1 VAKKKKSFFS
11 RIKSSI
17 MGGDN
22 TGNKDAQTTKSYKE
36 SGNVP
41 ENQSKQRTQL
51 DRLTAKYGE
60 GFRDTSQGKM
70 LQDYLDGVSV
80 NRGGNMG
87 ADNDSFYDTGIGN
100 EAADSYRKSLTNRPM
115 GPGYNREELI
125 TGINTDLAR
134 QGLSSDDYYKFNQ
147 TLREQDAGA
156 YDAARPFSSGQTAR
170 NFAQLMP
177 GLGMASRGIKSIYD
191 TGKDKAVEGFEA
203 IKEFALQGPDEAA
216 NEDEFS
222 FLTQNTPGD
231 VNIHADGMNK
241 GGIVHAAD
249 GVFAESETIEM
260 PLTLPEIKRHRK
272 KLEAGFQYDVEVDGR
287 NQSFSFDE
295 QLSPSGIETLRE
307 RESITPFDTG
317 LNMYGVGQ
325 FAEGNTPEARQA
337 LEVLKSIDPNQPGNF
352 HMQGGTAL
360 DYKAN
365 GGYMSSFPN
374 QNLNTESLSA
384 SDNIDDRI
392 MKNLQFE
399 KMSPGMMGYNT
410 GGMVEPMAPNFN
422 SGF

>member
-1 VAKKKKSFFS
+1 MARDSIFS
-11 RIKSSI
+11 RMKSKI
-17 MGGDN
+17 MGGIN

-41 ENQSKQRTQL
+41 ENQSNQRTQL

-147 TLREQDAGA
+147 TLREQDANA

-170 NFAQLMP
+170 NFAQIAP
-177 GLGMASRGIKSIYD
+177 GFGMVSRGVESIYD
-191 TGKDKAVEGFEA
+191 SIKD
-203 IKEFALQGPDEAA
+203 FATAGPDETSD
-216 NEDEFS
+216 NDSLIEMTE
-222 FLTQNTPGD
+222 
-231 VNIHADGMNK
+231 IEKMNK
-241 GGIVHAAD
+241 GGIIHAAD
-249 GVFAESETIEM
+249 GVFAESETMEM

-272 KLEAGFQYDVEVDGR
+272 KLEAGFQYDIEVDGR

-317 LNMYGVGQ
+317 LNMYGGGQ

-374 QNLNTESLSA
+374 QNLNTESLSEVSSGPA
-384 SDNIDDRI
+384 VAKSFMLSYILSTPRETI
-392 MKNLQFE
+392 PK
-399 KMSPGMMGYNT
+399 PG
-410 GGMVEPMAPNFN
+410 AI
-422 SGF
+422 

>member
-1 VAKKKKSFFS
+1 MARDSIFS
-11 RIKSSI
+11 RMKSKI
-17 MGGDN
+17 MGGIN

-41 ENQSKQRTQL
+41 ENQSNQRTQL

-147 TLREQDAGA
+147 TLREQDANA

-170 NFAQLMP
+170 NFAQIAP
-177 GLGMASRGIKSIYD
+177 GFGMVSRGVESIYD
-191 TGKDKAVEGFEA
+191 SIKD
-203 IKEFALQGPDEAA
+203 FATAGPDETSD
-216 NEDEFS
+216 NDSLIEMTE
-222 FLTQNTPGD
+222 
-231 VNIHADGMNK
+231 IEKMNK
-241 GGIVHAAD
+241 GGIIHAAD
-249 GVFAESETIEM
+249 GVFAESETMEM

-272 KLEAGFQYDVEVDGR
+272 KLEAGFQYDIEVDGR

-317 LNMYGVGQ
+317 LDMYGAGK
-325 FAEGNTPEARQA
+325 FAEGNTPEARRA
-337 LEVLKSIDPNQPGNF
+337 LEILKSIDPNQPGNF

-374 QNLNTESLSA
+374 QNPAESLTA
-384 SDNIDDRI
+384 SDNIDNRI
-392 MKNLQFE
+392 MQNLQFE
-399 KMSPGMMGYNT
+399 KMAPGMMGYNT
-410 GGMVEPMAPNFN
+410 GGMVEPMEPDY
-422 SGF
+422 STGF

>member
-1 VAKKKKSFFS
+1 MARDSIFSKMKS
-11 RIKSSI
+11 KI
-17 MGGDN
+17 MGGIN

-41 ENQSKQRTQL
+41 ENQSNQRTQL

-147 TLREQDAGA
+147 TLREQDANA

-170 NFAQLMP
+170 NFAQIAP
-177 GLGMASRGIKSIYD
+177 GFGMVSRGVESIYD
-191 TGKDKAVEGFEA
+191 SIKD
-203 IKEFALQGPDEAA
+203 FATAGPDETSE
-216 NEDEFS
+216 NDSLIEMTE
-222 FLTQNTPGD
+222 
-231 VNIHADGMNK
+231 IEKMNK
-241 GGIVHAAD
+241 GGIIHAAD
-249 GVFAESETIEM
+249 GVFAESETMEM

-272 KLEAGFQYDVEVDGR
+272 KLEAGFQYDIEVDGR

-307 RESITPFDTG
+307 RESITPFDTA
-317 LNMYGVGQ
+317 LN
-325 FAEGNTPEARQA
+325 
-337 LEVLKSIDPNQPGNF
+337 
-352 HMQGGTAL
+352 
-360 DYKAN
+360 YKAN

-384 SDNIDDRI
+384 SDNIDNRI

-410 GGMVEPMAPNFN
+410 GGIVEPMAPDFN

>member
-1 VAKKKKSFFS
+1 MARDSIFS
-11 RIKSSI
+11 RMKSKI
-17 MGGDN
+17 MGGIN
-22 TGNKDAQTTKSYKE
+22 TGNKNAQTTKSYKE
-36 SGNVP
+36 SENVP
-41 ENQSKQRTQL
+41 ENQSNQRTQL

-147 TLREQDAGA
+147 TLREQDANA

-170 NFAQLMP
+170 NFAQIAP
-177 GLGMASRGIKSIYD
+177 GFGMVSRGVESIYD
-191 TGKDKAVEGFEA
+191 SIKD
-203 IKEFALQGPDEAA
+203 FATAGPDETSD
-216 NEDEFS
+216 NDSLIEMTE
-222 FLTQNTPGD
+222 
-231 VNIHADGMNK
+231 IEKMNK
-241 GGIVHAAD
+241 GGIIHAAD
-249 GVFAESETIEM
+249 GVFAESETMEM

-272 KLEAGFQYDVEVDGR
+272 KLEAGFQYDIEVDGR

-317 LNMYGVGQ
+317 LNMYGGGQ

-410 GGMVEPMAPNFN
+410 GGIVEPMAPDFN

>member
-1 VAKKKKSFFS
+1 MAKKKKKKNFFS
-11 RIKSSI
+11 RIKSTI

-60 GFRDTSQGKM
+60 GFRDTSQGRM

-100 EAADSYRKSLTNRPM
+100 EAADRYRKSLTSGPM

-147 TLREQDAGA
+147 TLREQDANA
-156 YDAARPFSSGQTAR
+156 YDTARPFSSGQTAR
-170 NFAQLMP
+170 NFAQIAP
-177 GLGMASRGIKSIYD
+177 GLGMVSRGVESLYN
-191 TGKDKAVEGFEA
+191 TGKDKAIEGFEA

-222 FLTQNTPGD
+222 FLTQNNPVG
-231 VNIHADGMNK
+231 NIHTMKK

-249 GVFAESETIEM
+249 GVFAESETMEM

-272 KLEAGFQYDVEVDGR
+272 KLEAGFQYDIEVDGR

-317 LNMYGVGQ
+317 LNMYGGGQ

-410 GGMVEPMAPNFN
+410 GGIVEPMAPDFN

>member
-1 VAKKKKSFFS
+1 MARDSIFS
-11 RIKSSI
+11 RMKSKI
-17 MGGDN
+17 MGGIN

-36 SGNVP
+36 SENVP
-41 ENQSKQRTQL
+41 ENQSNQRTQL

-147 TLREQDAGA
+147 TLREQDANA

-170 NFAQLMP
+170 NFAQIAP
-177 GLGMASRGIKSIYD
+177 GFGMVSRGVESIYD
-191 TGKDKAVEGFEA
+191 SIKD
-203 IKEFALQGPDEAA
+203 FATAGPDETSD
-216 NEDEFS
+216 NDSLIEMTE
-222 FLTQNTPGD
+222 
-231 VNIHADGMNK
+231 IEKMNK
-241 GGIVHAAD
+241 GGIIHAAD
-249 GVFAESETIEM
+249 GVFAESETMEM

-272 KLEAGFQYDVEVDGR
+272 KLEAGFQYDIEVDGR

-317 LNMYGVGQ
+317 LNMYGGGQ

-410 GGMVEPMAPNFN
+410 GGIVEPMAPDFN

>member
-1 VAKKKKSFFS
+1 MARDSIFSKMKS
-11 RIKSSI
+11 KI
-17 MGGDN
+17 MGGVN

-100 EAADSYRKSLTNRPM
+100 EAADRYRKSLTSSPM
-115 GPGYNREELI
+115 GMSTTQIKPNYRQNLI
-125 TGINTDLAR
+125 EGINTDLAR

-147 TLREQDAGA
+147 TLREQDADA

-170 NFAQLMP
+170 NFAQIAP
-177 GLGMASRGIKSIYD
+177 GFGMVSRGVESIYD
-191 TGKDKAVEGFEA
+191 SIKD
-203 IKEFALQGPDEAA
+203 FATAGPDETSD
-216 NEDEFS
+216 NDSLIEMTE
-222 FLTQNTPGD
+222 
-231 VNIHADGMNK
+231 IEKMNK
-241 GGIVHAAD
+241 GGIIHAAD
-249 GVFAESETIEM
+249 GVFAESETMEM

-272 KLEAGFQYDVEVDGR
+272 KLEAGFQYDIEVDGR

-317 LNMYGVGQ
+317 LNMYGGGQ

-337 LEVLKSIDPNQPGNF
+337 LEVLKSIHPR
-352 HMQGGTAL
+352 
-360 DYKAN
+360 
-365 GGYMSSFPN
+365 S
-374 QNLNTESLSA
+374 
-384 SDNIDDRI
+384 
-392 MKNLQFE
+392 
-399 KMSPGMMGYNT
+399 
-410 GGMVEPMAPNFN
+410 
-422 SGF
+422 

>member
-1 VAKKKKSFFS
+1 MAKDSIFSKMKS
-11 RIKSSI
+11 KI
-17 MGGDN
+17 MGGIN
-22 TGNKDAQTTKSYKE
+22 TGNKDAQTTKSYKA

-41 ENQSKQRTQL
+41 ENQSNQRTQL

-100 EAADSYRKSLTNRPM
+100 EAADSYRKSLTNKAM

-147 TLREQDAGA
+147 TLREQDANA
-156 YDAARPFSSGQTAR
+156 YDAARPFNSGQTAR
-170 NFAQLMP
+170 NFAQIAP
-177 GLGMASRGIKSIYD
+177 GFGMVSRGVESIYD
-191 TGKDKAVEGFEA
+191 SIKD
-203 IKEFALQGPDEAA
+203 FATAGPDETSE
-216 NEDEFS
+216 NDSLIEMTE
-222 FLTQNTPGD
+222 
-231 VNIHADGMNK
+231 IEKMKK

-249 GVFAESETIEM
+249 GVFAESMIQDM
-260 PLTLPEIKRHRK
+260 PLTMTEIKKQRK
-272 KLEAGFQYDVEVDGR
+272 KAEGE
-287 NQSFSFDE
+287 
-295 QLSPSGIETLRE
+295 GIAA
-307 RESITPFDTG
+307 FDTG
-317 LNMYGVGQ
+317 LNMYGGGQ

-410 GGMVEPMAPNFN
+410 GGIVEPMAPDFN

>member
-1 VAKKKKSFFS
+1 MAKDSIFSKMKS
-11 RIKSSI
+11 KI
-17 MGGDN
+17 MGGIN
-22 TGNKDAQTTKSYKE
+22 TGNKDAQTTKSYKA

-41 ENQSKQRTQL
+41 ENQSNQRTQL

-100 EAADSYRKSLTNRPM
+100 EAADSYRKSLTNKAM

-147 TLREQDAGA
+147 TLREQDANA
-156 YDAARPFSSGQTAR
+156 YDAARPFNSGQTAR
-170 NFAQLMP
+170 NFAQIAP
-177 GLGMASRGIKSIYD
+177 GFGMVSRGVESIYD
-191 TGKDKAVEGFEA
+191 SIKD
-203 IKEFALQGPDEAA
+203 FATAGPDETSE
-216 NEDEFS
+216 NDSLIEMTE
-222 FLTQNTPGD
+222 
-231 VNIHADGMNK
+231 IEKMNK
-241 GGIVHAAD
+241 GGIIHAAD
-249 GVFAESETIEM
+249 GVFAESETMEM

-272 KLEAGFQYDVEVDGR
+272 KLEAGFQYDIEVDGR
-287 NQSFSFDE
+287 NQSFSFNE

-307 RESITPFDTG
+307 REQITAEPN
-317 LNMYGVGQ
+317 LNY
-325 FAEGNTPEARQA
+325 R
-337 LEVLKSIDPNQPGNF
+337 
-352 HMQGGTAL
+352 
-360 DYKAN
+360 AN

-410 GGMVEPMAPNFN
+410 GGIVEPMAPDFN

>member
-1 VAKKKKSFFS
+1 MARDSIFSKMKS
-11 RIKSSI
+11 KI
-17 MGGDN
+17 MGGVN

-100 EAADSYRKSLTNRPM
+100 EAADRYRKSLTSSPM
-115 GPGYNREELI
+115 GMSTTQIKPNYRQNLI
-125 TGINTDLAR
+125 EGINTDLAR

-147 TLREQDAGA
+147 TLREQDADA

-170 NFAQLMP
+170 NFAQIAP
-177 GLGMASRGIKSIYD
+177 GFGMVSRGVESIYD
-191 TGKDKAVEGFEA
+191 SIKD
-203 IKEFALQGPDEAA
+203 FATAGPDETSD
-216 NEDEFS
+216 NDSLIEMTE
-222 FLTQNTPGD
+222 
-231 VNIHADGMNK
+231 IEKMNK
-241 GGIVHAAD
+241 GGIIHAAD
-249 GVFAESETIEM
+249 GVFAESETMEM

-272 KLEAGFQYDVEVDGR
+272 KLEAGFQYDIEVDGR

-317 LNMYGVGQ
+317 LNMYGGGQ

-410 GGMVEPMAPNFN
+410 GGIVEPMAPNFN